1 MNFNDLPLHDA
12 SLFSIN
18 YDWENKTASITGS
31 FYNRING
38 ETQKFT
44 LEFAETSSIVIP
56 HKEDWG
62 ASSQINKVVLTQ
74 RTEFIIAMQS
84 GDKISI
90 TAKEFRFSSK
100 TR

>member
-12 SLFSIN
+12 SLVSIN

-31 FYNRING
+31 FYNRVNG

-44 LEFAETSSIVIP
+44 LEFSETSSIEIP
-56 HKEDWG
+56 HKEEWG
-62 ASSQINKVVLTQ
+62 ASSQINRVVLAQ
-74 RTEFIIAMQS
+74 STEFIIEMQS

-90 TAKEFRFSSK
+90 AAQEFRFSSK
-100 TR
+100 TT